1 MEVGDGQR
9 EKDEELGMIRES
21 FRRGVMTGRSYG
33 PQGGEG
39 WREVGHLQEKERQRE
54 EVRKVTGRKKGQE
67 EG

>member
-1 MEVGDGQR
+1 
-9 EKDEELGMIRES
+9 MIRES

-39 WREVGHLQEKERQRE
+39 WREVGDLQEKERKRE
-54 EVRKVTGRKKGQE
+54 EVRKVMERKKGQE